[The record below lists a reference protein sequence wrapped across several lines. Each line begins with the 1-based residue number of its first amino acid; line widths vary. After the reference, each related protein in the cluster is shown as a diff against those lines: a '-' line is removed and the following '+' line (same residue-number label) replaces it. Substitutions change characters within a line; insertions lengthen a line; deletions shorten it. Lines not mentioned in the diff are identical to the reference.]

1 MRVETCPPEVL
12 AGIAD
17 LDLVARIIVEGLV
30 SGLHRSPFHGYSAEF
45 SQYRH
50 YRPGDD
56 LKYVDWKLVARTD
69 RLYTKQFRETTNV
82 ASAIVLDTSASMN
95 FPTAR
100 LKPRATSADVAQDFG
115 LAKTNVAQD
124 FSLAKANVAQDFS
137 LVKADVAQDFSLVKA
152 DVAQDFSL
160 AKFRY
165 AVIAAAALA
174 HLISGQGDAIGLL
187 AGDRFQPPRA
197 GRQHLRG
204 LLAALSSLHP
214 AGSWSVADNVRR
226 ASERLKRRGL
236 LLVFSDFYDDEDR
249 TLAELR
255 RASRMGHEV
264 MLFQV
269 LSREEIE
276 LPYRRDLELTD
287 LESGRSLVINAGLA
301 RRDYKDAVAA
311 FLERWHGRAGAEGFQ
326 YSLIVTDTPP
336 ERALRNV
343 LLARGHR

>member
-1 MRVETCPPEVL
+1 MNTVAPACPPEVL

-17 LDLVARIIVEGLV
+17 LELVARIIAEGLM

-69 RLYTKQFRETTNV
+69 RLYTKQFRETTNM
-82 ASAIVLDTSASMN
+82 ASAIVLDTSASMD
-95 FPTAR
+95 FPN
-100 LKPRATSADVAQDFG
+100 ADPPV
-115 LAKTNVAQD
+115 T
-124 FSLAKANVAQDFS
+124 
-137 LVKADVAQDFSLVKA
+137 
-152 DVAQDFSL
+152 
-160 AKFRY
+160 KFRY

-187 AGDRFQPPRA
+187 AGDRFLPPRA

-204 LLAALSSLHP
+204 LLAGLSSLH
-214 AGSWSVADNVRR
+214 ATGSWSVADNVRR

-236 LLVFSDFYDDEDR
+236 LLVFSDFYDDEER

-264 MLFQV
+264 VLFQI

-276 LPYRRDLELTD
+276 LPYRRDLEFTD
-287 LESGRSLVINAGLA
+287 LESGKSLAINAGLA
-301 RRDYKDAVAA
+301 RREYKDAVAA

-336 ERALRNV
+336 ERALRHF
-343 LLARGHR
+343 LLARRW